1 MKVNLNEKEKAFL
14 FDIHLNRN
22 ADEPCESHSEIKT
35 LDNFFIKVNGK
46 EPRQTQKLLS
56 LLWSLV
62 TSPDATDSIGNDYS
76 LTSEEH
82 DALCN
87 KLKEVKKG

>member
-1 MKVNLNEKEKAFL
+1 MKIILNEKEKAFL
-14 FDIHLNRN
+14 FDIHMNRN

-46 EPRQTQKLLS
+46 EPRQTQKLIN
-56 LLWSLV
+56 LLRLLV
-62 TSPDATDSIGNDYS
+62 TSTDATDSIGNGDS

-82 DALCN
+82 DALYK
-87 KLKEVKKG
+87 KLKKVK

>member
-22 ADEPCESHSEIKT
+22 ADEPCESNSEIKT

-46 EPRQTQKLLS
+46 EPRQTQKLLN

-62 TSPDATDSIGNDYS
+62 TTPDALDSTLNGHF
-76 LTSEEH
+76 LTSEEY

-87 KLKEVKKG
+87 KLKEVN